1 MPAIRLFLSHPTDP
15 AQQAKII
22 LKSAL
27 YLDYL
32 MQTQSA
38 SPIPPSRFLIAI
50 YVDEVDQK
58 VVKKNTCLSAFDFSR
73 HTASK
78 DGRRYYGCMQTMH
91 ELQKLLRPDDN
102 QFYLQ
107 PFQHV
112 QKGFH
117 FGSDP
122 FEKDL
127 AAAQMHSTES
137 NAFLFILFTSASSG
151 WQAPAF
157 FDESELL
164 ALRLERLARLAN
176 LGAHPDFLQCLGE
189 AIQSSGIR
197 SLSSSLSSSASSTT
211 SVTVAPS
218 LHTSSVRKPTLSPD
232 LCEAFSY
239 YIDRT
244 ARPSSIVSTIFQ
256 IDYLSDDAEEA
267 FLSPPP
273 PPPPPRYIAT
283 SSAHSV
289 ASVLSS
295 LSSRTDHVSEVS
307 VSSSTSSSSMSSGCV
322 MTSSSSYS
330 SAISSHSSSSSYSS
344 YSSSSYSSASSLHFP
359 PESFEFRA
367 PPSGL
372 PPPRFVP
379 SHSPYVSSPFDLPP
393 HPFHDGGGISSSSA
407 PAPFDAISSS
417 SAPACRFGANC
428 RSLRPPYPPCHFEH
442 EHTAIPPCSSAAPAR
457 PKKAQKPLC
466 IHGTSCNSLLM
477 KTHPSYRACHFSHEF
492 ESDMSVSD
500 DVPDL
505 NLIKF
510 PKLRFLKVKTSK
522 KSAPSSSSSFDATD
536 PSEPKGSILFL
547 DARVPADIL
556 NRFLICLTTRLLD
569 SWHGRGER
577 DCITRSKDASGAK
590 RLGTKGSEILGASFR
605 AHEKFVMHPACNI
618 RALGIGVLINSFRL
632 SKFYS
637 HIHRTRLATF
647 DPMVYW
653 DGIPDSTKRAV
664 LTHCSRD
671 HAASSDAKS
680 TYFAFK
686 AMQNLFADLQ
696 MLTSQ
701 TYQGGECLFNP
712 AMLRLT
718 PPAFPIPLL
727 YAPGIG
733 FFGLF
738 LHGTKGKVVEAIN
751 EGGFLPTTT
760 TDGMYHTKGMGA
772 AYFSPQFC
780 KIAQYIEQLGG
791 YVSKRERAVIPAH
804 GSCLLV
810 LVYLGANPYFTNKP
824 GPLPTSGN
832 YTSLFA
838 LEGMVTAH
846 HGGSHWTSQHNEVV
860 VYNPDCAYTLAKLKF
875 TAAGESLL
883 GFTSASLPSSSSS
896 SSSSSPPS
904 DDVGCPVQ

>member
-38 SPIPPSRFLIAI
+38 SPIPPSRFLIAV

-73 HTASK
+73 HATSK

-122 FEKDL
+122 FEKEL
-127 AAAQMHSTES
+127 AAAQMNSAENNT
-137 NAFLFILFTSASSG
+137 FLFILFTATSSG

-164 ALRLERLARLAN
+164 GLRLERLARLAE
-176 LGAHPDFLQCLGE
+176 LGVYPNFRRCLDE

-197 SLSSSLSSSASSTT
+197 YGSSELSSSAASTSAAALAPSTT
-211 SVTVAPS
+211 T
-218 LHTSSVRKPTLSPD
+218 SVRKPTFPPE

-239 YIDRT
+239 YIIDRT
-244 ARPSSIVSTIFQ
+244 TRPSNIDSTIFQ
-256 IDYLSDDAEEA
+256 IDYLTDAVEDVNDDFLPPLPPSSLPPPSPTPPRHDITTRSAHSAASLLSSSSSSSSVSSSSFVSSSSYSSASSSASA
-267 FLSPPP
+267 FFAPASFGFRSPPP
-273 PPPPPRYIAT
+273 PPPPPRF
-283 SSAHSV
+283 V
-289 ASVLSS
+289 
-295 LSSRTDHVSEVS
+295 
-307 VSSSTSSSSMSSGCV
+307 
-322 MTSSSSYS
+322 
-330 SAISSHSSSSSYSS
+330 
-344 YSSSSYSSASSLHFP
+344 P
-359 PESFEFRA
+359 PP
-367 PPSGL
+367 PPSL
-372 PPPRFVP
+372 PM
-379 SHSPYVSSPFDLPP
+379 HSAYVSSPFNLPSLP
-393 HPFHDGGGISSSSA
+393 SYGEGISSSSA
-407 PAPFDAISSS
+407 PTPACSSAVSDYSAAISSS
-417 SAPACRFGANC
+417 SAPSCRFGVNC
-428 RSLRPPYPPCHFEH
+428 RSFRPPYPPCPFEH
-442 EHTAIPPCSSAAPAR
+442 TEVPCSSAAPVR
-457 PKKAQKPLC
+457 PKKAQRPLC
-466 IHGTSCNSLLM
+466 THGTSCNSLLM

-492 ESDMSVSD
+492 GSDISLSG
-500 DVPDL
+500 DVLDL

-510 PKLRFLKVKTSK
+510 PKLRFLKVKASK
-522 KSAPSSSSSFDATD
+522 KSALSSSSSCDTTD

-547 DARVPADIL
+547 DAKVPVDIL
-556 NRFLICLTTRLLD
+556 NRFLIRLTTRLLD

-605 AHEKFVMHPACNI
+605 AYEQFVTSPACNI

-653 DGIPDSTKRAV
+653 GGIPDSIKRAV

-680 TYFAFK
+680 TYYAFK

-751 EGGFLPTTT
+751 EGGFLPTTST
-760 TDGMYHTKGMGA
+760 GGMYHTKGMGA

-780 KIAQYIEQLGG
+780 KIAQYVEQLGG

-832 YTSLFA
+832 YTSLLA

-846 HGGSHWTSQHNEVV
+846 HGGGHWTSQHNEVV

-875 TAAGESLL
+875 TAAGAPLL
-883 GFTSASLPSSSSS
+883 GFTPASLPSSSSSS